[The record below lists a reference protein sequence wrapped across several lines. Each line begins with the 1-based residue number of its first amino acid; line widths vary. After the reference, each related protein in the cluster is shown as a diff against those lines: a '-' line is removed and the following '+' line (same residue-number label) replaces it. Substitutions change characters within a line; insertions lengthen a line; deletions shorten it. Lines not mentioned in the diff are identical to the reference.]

1 MKRIKFTKLFGRFNY
16 DIEFKDEGI
25 TIITGPN
32 GFGKSTIL
40 RCIDSIQNGIAGIG
54 YWISLDF
61 EKIEFFYEDDV
72 IEIKKDS
79 EKLYIDKSSFNI
91 EDVYKKIL
99 RLSYRYIPY
108 LRHINEKELLDR
120 RNGKSYEIKDLLANR
135 DILNDLLD
143 NEIPLSEI
151 FPQTVIKKF
160 KKLSEITGNI
170 FFIKEQRLISN
181 NRENH
186 RQDDRVINIIE
197 QLPEKLKRQI
207 GEISEK
213 YSKVANEYDSTYL
226 YRLFNEK
233 RTLNE
238 IEFSN
243 NMKEMK
249 RKLKKLKEYDI
260 SEINSNR
267 KIEFKQEFSTALKV
281 FFEDFNNKYK
291 VYEDLITKFDLYIG
305 IINSRLNFKKIK
317 ISREEGIEIFSDTG
331 KKLKLL
337 DLSSGEQQEIV
348 LFYKLIFETPNKSL
362 LLIDEPEISLHIVWQ
377 KIFMD
382 DLQKVVNL
390 KNLNVIVATHSAQ
403 IINNH
408 WEKQIDLGEI
418 YGN

>member
-1 MKRIKFTKLFGRFNY
+1 MKRIKFTKLFSRFNY
-16 DIEFKDEGI
+16 DIELKNEGI

-40 RCIDSIQNGIAGIG
+40 RCIEAIQNGIAGIG

-61 EKIEFFYEDDV
+61 EEIDFFYDNDV
-72 IEIKKDS
+72 IVIKKDS
-79 EKLYIDKSSFNI
+79 EKIYIDKSSFNI
-91 EDVYKKIL
+91 EDIYKKIL
-99 RLSYRYIPY
+99 RLSYRYLPY
-108 LRHINEKELLDR
+108 LRHINENEFLDR
-120 RNGKSYEIKDLLANR
+120 RSGKSYEIKELLSNR
-135 DILNDLLD
+135 DILNWTPDTD
-143 NEIPLSEI
+143 ISLSEI
-151 FPQTVIKKF
+151 FPQTIIKKL
-160 KKLSEITGNI
+160 KKISEITGNI

-181 NRENH
+181 KRENS
-186 RQDDRVINIIE
+186 RQEDRVINSIE
-197 QLPEKLKRQI
+197 ELPEKLKRQI

-213 YSKVANEYDSTYL
+213 YSKIANEYDSTYL

-233 RTLNE
+233 GTIDE
-238 IEFSN
+238 TEFTN

-267 KIEFKQEFSTALKV
+267 NIEFKQEFSTALKV

-291 VYEDLITKFDLYIG
+291 VYEDLITKLDLYIG

-317 ISREEGIEIFSDTG
+317 ISREEGIEIISNNG

-408 WEKQIDLGEI
+408 WDKQIDLGEI